1 MKKLLL
7 LFTALLLVVSC
18 DQPTEDVD
26 LTVDE
31 TPVVVEEKVES
42 EKKETVVEE
51 TPTETKKETE
61 KTSTEEKEFPA
72 ETNTEVPSETKTEPK
87 VEVPTETPSEVQTP
101 TENPTETSEKNDEEN
116 TEEKPSEENE
126 SENKQEEIPVED
138 KWTKVLKVYNK
149 AYDEEHGYT
158 TTRFAIPKD
167 ADPKDYIFGDN
178 TNPSVD
184 YDVLKFEYVKTV
196 GLRENSWCFNDGNKQ
211 NRYMSADVYDVFVN
225 EKYDGD
231 YLFIYYKDIYTRNA
245 DYNVAYSIYKIEDV
259 YYLYSA
265 TYKFSK
271 TSNKE
276 IFGHGPQTVNTIIRY
291 ED

>member
-1 MKKLLL
+1 MKKLFL

-18 DQPTEDVD
+18 NQPTGDED

-61 KTSTEEKEFPA
+61 KTSTEEKELPK
-72 ETNTEVPSETKTEPK
+72 ETKTEVPSETKTEPK

-101 TENPTETSEKNDEEN
+101 TEEPTETDEEN
-116 TEEKPSEENE
+116 TEEESSEENE
-126 SENKQEEIPVED
+126 SENEQEEIPVED
-138 KWTKVLKVYNK
+138 KWIKVLKAYNI
-149 AYDEEHGYT
+149 DEEHGSP
-158 TTRFAIPKD
+158 TRFAIPKD
-167 ADPKDYIFGDN
+167 ADPKDYIFGDD
-178 TNPSVD
+178 TDPSVD

-196 GLRENSWCFNDGNKQ
+196 NLKENEDWCFNNGDKRNG
-211 NRYMSADVYDVFVN
+211 RYKSADVYDVFVN

-231 YLFIYYKDIYTRNA
+231 YFLIYYKDIYTANA
-245 DYNVAYSIYKIEDV
+245 DYNIAYSVYKIEDV

-265 TYKFSK
+265 TRGFNKK
-271 TSNKE
+271 TNKE
-276 IFGHGPQTVNTIIRY
+276 YFRHGAQTVVTINHY